1 MKILLG
7 LVVLLSSGCSYNL
20 KFDPVAAS
28 GQKERFDNGVGILTS
43 SKVYTV
49 IVAPNPS
56 VYNESD
62 QPMLAV
68 YVVNNSTNEFN
79 FSTDNIK
86 AFVGDEELKVYSYED
101 LFVKIQRKSEFAS
114 LGVILNSAIQSA
126 NAAYSQTNSNFS
138 STQYGPNGQ
147 IITSQGSIN
156 TVNAGESNKA
166 QREISNEATA
176 NLSGIAARKELAIT
190 NINSTILRKTT
201 IMPGTINGGYV
212 TLSKIPLPEPK
223 KGFAYFECRR
233 KSAGV
238 GGYDG
243 SCDRYLNKQAD
254 TVPKPVD
261 AVDVKV
267 IVTIEGERH
276 EFTFRQSNVK
286 S

>member
-1 MKILLG
+1 MAKAEKSIATNVVQTKNFETVPLLYSPIIL
-7 LVVLLSSGCSYNL
+7 
-20 KFDPVAAS
+20 
-28 GQKERFDNGVGILTS
+28 
-43 SKVYTV
+43 
-49 IVAPNPS
+49 
-56 VYNESD
+56 
-62 QPMLAV
+62 
-68 YVVNNSTNEFN
+68 EFP
-79 FSTDNIK
+79 
-86 AFVGDEELKVYSYED
+86 
-101 LFVKIQRKSEFAS
+101 
-114 LGVILNSAIQSA
+114 AI
-126 NAAYSQTNSNFS
+126 
-138 STQYGPNGQ
+138 
-147 IITSQGSIN
+147 
-156 TVNAGESNKA
+156 
-166 QREISNEATA
+166 
-176 NLSGIAARKELAIT
+176 LAIT